1 MRGFP
6 NKLIYPDTLDT
17 RAQKLEHPGRLYDVE
32 RPAKLCL
39 IDIFY
44 YFLFWQFRFLFI
56 DPFVAI
62 ESCHNYHSL
71 ELLWREVETSSFI
84 KKS

>member
-6 NKLIYPDTLDT
+6 NKLIYPDTFNT
-17 RAQKLEHPGRLYDVE
+17 WAQKLEHPDRLYDVD

-39 IDIFY
+39 IDIFHF
-44 YFLFWQFRFLFI
+44 FLFWQFRFLFI

-62 ESCHNYHSL
+62 ESCYNSHLL
-71 ELLWREVETSSFI
+71 ELLLREVETSSFI
-84 KKS
+84 EKS